1 MTSLIQTI
9 QNGGSVSALAVTP
22 DGDRIITANV
32 DDLLIWTMYTG
43 RKVLGPLKGH
53 SIGIRSVAVSPDGQ
67 FIASGSD
74 DETIRIWET
83 ETGNSVLEPF
93 TGHTG
98 SVMSVTFSCDGCLLI
113 SGSLD
118 GTIRLWQ
125 AQTGRLV
132 SEPVR
137 TSIAVFSVAISPD
150 GTKIAGGCNDGIIR
164 VYESTTLDLIF
175 ECQGHTRT
183 TYSVAFSPNG
193 RFLASGSGDHTVR
206 VWDATKGR
214 AVGSPLEGHTDVV
227 QSVTFSPDGRHISS
241 GSFDKTV
248 RLWDVE
254 IAEAHGQ
261 PLLGH
266 TNLVLVIAFSP
277 DGRFIISGSYDETVK
292 IWDVH
297 SLSMGTENRQ
307 QPTQKAE
314 AEITSTTSL
323 QDIVSH
329 LSDRGCIDMSSLLDW
344 STAAESPFSQGGFG
358 DIYRCK
364 LNNSEEVA
372 VKTIRIYNGP
382 TEQNQKSLKHAA
394 REVYTWSKC
403 RHPNVQSLLGLVVFR
418 GQIGMVATWEIN
430 GNLPTYLKRHPEADR
445 CQMSTQVAEGL
456 AYLHKSGVIH
466 GDLKGANVLV
476 SKDGVAQLADFG
488 NSVLQEYT
496 LQFSE
501 TSSRES
507 LSFRWAAPELFTDSR
522 CTRQADIYAL
532 GMVGTETITSEVPW
546 YGKSDPMVMF
556 AVVMNKTNPD
566 RPVSQIPPN
575 SKHGDT
581 LWTLLILCWLFE
593 PEERPSAEFVASQ
606 MKNISFEGL
615 TPESAEIFS

>member
-83 ETGNSVLEPF
+83 ETGNVVLEPF

-98 SVMSVTFSCDGCLLI
+98 SVMAVTFSYDGCLLI

-125 AQTGRLV
+125 AQTGRPAG
-132 SEPVR
+132 EFIR
-137 TSIAVFSVAISPD
+137 TSIAVFSVTISPD

-164 VYESTTLDLIF
+164 VYESTTLNLIF

-183 TYSVAFSPNG
+183 TYSVAFSPDG

-227 QSVTFSPDGRHISS
+227 QSVTFSPDGRHVSS
-241 GSFDKTV
+241 GSFDKTIRV
-248 RLWDVE
+248 WDVE

-266 TNLVLVIAFSP
+266 TNLVLAVAFSP
-277 DGRFIISGSYDETVK
+277 DGRFIISGSYDGTVK

-297 SLSMGTENRQ
+297 SLSMRLENRH

-344 STAAESPFSQGGFG
+344 ATAAETPFSQGGFG

-372 VKTIRIYNGP
+372 VKTLRIYNSP
-382 TEQNQKSLKHAA
+382 SEQNQKSLKHAA

-476 SKDGVAQLADFG
+476 SEDGVAQLADFG

-522 CTRQADIYAL
+522 CTKQADIYAL
-532 GMVGTETITSEVPW
+532 GMTILETITSEVPW

-575 SKHGDT
+575 SKYGDT

-615 TPESAEIFS
+615 TPEPAKMLS